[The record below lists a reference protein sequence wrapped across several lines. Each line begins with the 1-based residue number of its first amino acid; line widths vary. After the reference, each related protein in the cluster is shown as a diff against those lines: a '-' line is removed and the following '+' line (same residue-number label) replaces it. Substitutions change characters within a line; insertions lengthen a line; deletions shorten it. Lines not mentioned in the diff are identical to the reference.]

1 MELVKRDNTQTLPL
15 ELIELVMRHFSSVS
29 LTKLYIQSIKYNPN
43 FAHHI
48 KVVINKNMRYTFRT
62 YIFHVYNTISF
73 ITTRR
78 QYVNTIA
85 TFHNIKLIDNK
96 EKKQIKYIKE
106 LATTIENQ
114 KERRKFE
121 NLTSTV
127 GKYC

>member
-1 MELVKRDNTQTLPL
+1 MELVKRDNTQTLPH
-15 ELIELVMRHFSSVS
+15 ELIELVMRHFSSEF

-43 FAHHI
+43 FAHHV
-48 KVVINKNMRYTFRT
+48 KVVINKNMRYKFRT

-73 ITTRR
+73 ITTRQ
-78 QYVNTIA
+78 QYLNTIA

-121 NLTSTV
+121 NLTSNI